1 MSVSTLVTTVA
12 TANANSY
19 VDLTEFNQYIDDR
32 ANASSLSTQSDDNK
46 TRALLQATREIDLC
60 KYSGTKYYTGHSDD
74 GDPIQALAFPRGYMF
89 ANNGT
94 YIPREVK
101 NAQCEQALQ
110 ILKLS
115 TQKQDSDDNDNLAS
129 FSRGGV
135 SASFK
140 EKTSKNQ
147 DQKRLAP
154 KALHYLRDHLVGGSG
169 IIQLIR

>member
-1 MSVSTLVTTVA
+1 MGISAIVTTVA
-12 TANANSY
+12 NANANSY

-32 ANASSLSTQSDDNK
+32 SNAASLSTQSDDNK

-60 KYSGTKYYTGHSDD
+60 KYSGTKYYTGHNDD

-115 TQKQDSDDNDNLAS
+115 AQKQDSEDIDNLSS

-140 EKTSKNQ
+140 DKVSKDQ

-154 KALHYLRDHLVGGSG
+154 KALQYLREHLVSG
-169 IIQLIR
+169 AGTIQLIR